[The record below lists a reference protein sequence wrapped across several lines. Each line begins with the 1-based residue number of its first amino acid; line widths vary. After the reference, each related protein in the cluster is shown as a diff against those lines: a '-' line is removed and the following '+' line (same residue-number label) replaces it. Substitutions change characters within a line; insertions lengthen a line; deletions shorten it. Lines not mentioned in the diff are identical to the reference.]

1 MHIIKRIGSV
11 ATKLSPS
18 RNPEWSWCFS
28 FLPALFIYISF
39 LMTLLNSKPTTGY
52 FEALEPVA
60 FHKIFPKGA
69 SIEVIAT
76 GGTWYEGPLWVEN
89 DATCDC
95 SYLLFS
101 DTISNRISRWE
112 TGRGLFTVGKT
123 LFIDQSGCDTNE
135 TWCSSVKE
143 PGSNG
148 LVRYIGGEGTEVI
161 LLACAHGERS
171 ISVIFEN
178 GTKGTVVSKFNN
190 RRLNSPNDLVM
201 STDRHLY
208 FTDPPFGLY
217 DKSESTLMDYQQG
230 FSGVYMVHRDDLMEA
245 VRTGVPTTNV
255 KLLDSTMTRPNG
267 IAFSPDFSKLY
278 VSNCD
283 EKEPY
288 WKVFDV
294 QDDGSVTNGKVFYYG
309 STLTE
314 QDDLKN
320 LPDGFK
326 IDTNGNLVASGP
338 GGVLVISPQG
348 VLLGRLRLDKKAS
361 NIEFGDDGF
370 MYITATDDVLRVRTH
385 AKAARALKISL

>member
-1 MHIIKRIGSV
+1 MHVIRRFGSV

-28 FLPALFIYISF
+28 FFPALLVYISV
-39 LMTLLNSKPTTGY
+39 LMKLLNSKPTIGY
-52 FEALEPVA
+52 LEALEPTA

-69 SIEVIAT
+69 TIEIIAT
-76 GGTWYEGPLWVEN
+76 GSTWSEGPLWVEN
-89 DATCDC
+89 DASCDC

-112 TGRGLFTVGKT
+112 TGKGLFTVGKT
-123 LFIDQSGCDTNE
+123 LFIEQSGCNSNE
-135 TWCSSVKE
+135 TWCNSIKE

-148 LVRYIGGEGTEVI
+148 LLRYIGNDNEVT
-161 LLACAHGERS
+161 LLACAHGERE

-178 GTKGTVVSKFNN
+178 GTKGTVVSEFNN

-217 DKSESTLMDYQQG
+217 DSSGNSLIDFQQG
-230 FSGVYMVHRDDLMEA
+230 FSGVYMIHREDLEEA
-245 VRTGVPTTNV
+245 VRSGIPTSKV
-255 KLLDSTMTRPNG
+255 KLLDSSLTRPNG

-283 EKEPY
+283 EKDPF
-288 WKVFDV
+288 WKSYDV
-294 QDDGSVTNGKVFYYG
+294 LDDGTVDNGKIFYHG
-309 STLTE
+309 KTLSE
-314 QDDLKN
+314 ADSLKN
-320 LPDGFK
+320 YPDGFK
-326 IDTNGNLVASGP
+326 IDTSGNLLATGP
-338 GGVLVISPQG
+338 GGIVVLSPKG
-348 VLLGRLRLDKKAS
+348 ALLGRLRLDRKAS
-361 NIEFGDDGF
+361 NVELGDDGF
-370 MYITATDDVLRVRTH
+370 MYITASDAVFRVRTN